1 MKDKNRTIS
10 LIGAV
15 EPQKKKHVL
24 EAERARR
31 MLAYNHAAKRL
42 IHGT

>member
-1 MKDKNRTIS
+1 MKDKNKAIS
-10 LIGAV
+10 FIGAV
-15 EPQKKKHVL
+15 EPQKKKRVL

-31 MLAYNHAAKRL
+31 MHAYSYAAKRL

>member
-1 MKDKNRTIS
+1 MKDKNKAIS

-15 EPQKKKHVL
+15 EPQEKKRVL
-24 EAERARR
+24 EAGRARR
-31 MLAYNHAAKRL
+31 MHAYNRAVKRL